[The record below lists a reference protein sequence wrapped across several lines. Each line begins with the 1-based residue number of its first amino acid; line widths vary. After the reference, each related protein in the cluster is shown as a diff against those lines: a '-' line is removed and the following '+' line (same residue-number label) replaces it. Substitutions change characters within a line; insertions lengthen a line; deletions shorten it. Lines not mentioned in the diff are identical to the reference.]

1 MIDPR
6 RLRPPVHPAHLA
18 NTTPISETRHA
29 TQADAPF
36 SNSADTGASLR
47 RASVT
52 ARRRRARQRPRPH
65 DRFEDL
71 RDAAGA
77 YADPGPAQQLS
88 LDEAEQD
95 ADDAARRVNDLI
107 KGTRVGPE
115 VADQLAAQ
123 RVWARAQRCLDAAQD
138 QGAIVAAA
146 QKLLDGASESE
157 LPVYAE
163 ELGSYLAS
171 RNVPSG
177 WLSRA
182 GTECDP
188 PRRRRP
194 VASSASHNPGRS

>member
-1 MIDPR
+1 MPNRWSCGFTVARSDFR
-6 RLRPPVHPAHLA
+6 VRDA
-18 NTTPISETRHA
+18 TP
-29 TQADAPF
+29 ADAPF
-36 SNSADTGASLR
+36 SNSADIGASVR

-52 ARRRRARQRPRPH
+52 ARRRRARPRPRPH

-77 YADPGPAQQLS
+77 YANSGPAQQLS

-115 VADQLAAQ
+115 EADQLAAQ
-123 RVWARAQRCLDAAQD
+123 RVWARAQRSLDAAQD

-163 ELGSYLAS
+163 ELGSYLAT
-171 RNVPSG
+171 RNVQSG